1 MYFELLTTPAQAT
14 CYRKAALQAGDR
26 TWRTWVLRMLRL
38 RTAELQKGP
47 VPLQLVARDEDTDRQ
62 WGRDLT
68 VRVSVRVSPEL
79 RAAIARAAKRAGWK
93 SHSGFCRAV
102 LAAAL

>member
-1 MYFELLTTPAQAT
+1 MYFEILTTQEQELG
-14 CYRKAALQAGDR
+14 YRKAAKKAGDR
-26 TWRTWVLRMLRL
+26 TWRTWVLRMLTL
-38 RTAELQKGP
+38 KTAELQKGP

-102 LAAAL
+102 LQAAL